1 MYISM
6 YAYSFISRV
15 ALASHCSL
23 YVYLCVYIYIYI
35 FWQNI
40 YAE

>member
-15 ALASHCSL
+15 ALASHVPCMFI
-23 YVYLCVYIYIYI
+23 YVCIYIYI